1 MHVLRKVKKCRKNAR
16 FRCGLQPVQVWTMS
30 SCAAVHDVES
40 YCQMSSGG
48 ALEQALDY
56 VKDATVSASRRQIL
70 KSRLESLRHEPALR
84 LLEIAQSI
92 DNGYSDGDDRDSM
105 YERLQRA
112 IRTANALLKQHAGK
126 AVAKCLAIAAKIELK
141 DRRDASRA
149 QQEQVPSPPWA
160 MPMQILRTELHQF
173 TTHLSAGLQ
182 KTEAGSRFRHDRRW

>member
-1 MHVLRKVKKCRKNAR
+1 
-16 FRCGLQPVQVWTMS
+16 MS
-30 SCAAVHDVES
+30 N
-40 YCQMSSGG
+40 GG
-48 ALEQALDY
+48 ALRKALDN
-56 VKDATVSASRRQIL
+56 VKNTTASASRSQIL
-70 KSRLESLRHEPALR
+70 KRRLESLRQEPEQR
-84 LLEIAQSI
+84 LLEIAQSS
-92 DNGYSDGDDRDSM
+92 DAESRDGDNRDAM
-105 YERLQRA
+105 VERLQKA
-112 IRTANALLKQHAGK
+112 IQTASTVAQGHENK